1 MVMCLWVP
9 YLCWV
14 THGGSGESSI
24 GSKTKLFEI
33 FFARVPEFKTFLKI
47 PGFQFFLNPSF
58 SPKVPCDITPVKL
71 FFENGGLLAYS
82 SVSKLLIL
90 VFDAHRIPP
99 RPAGACNTLKEPA
112 GGLWGILN

>member
-1 MVMCLWVP
+1 MGGAGKVP
-9 YLCWV
+9 LVRKLNYL
-14 THGGSGESSI
+14 
-24 GSKTKLFEI
+24 KF